1 MMANIKDYSSIVGQ
15 AVIDELFLL
24 ADKLKGKV
32 IQNVNSTAVGGGVA
46 EILSRMIN
54 LLRQLGVD
62 ARWDVIKGDEKFFN
76 ITKKM
81 HNALHGVDVEV
92 SLKELMYFQEVNRQ
106 NAKEMDLCGD
116 ILFIH
121 DPSANC
127 PG

>member
-76 ITKKM
+76 IKKKM

-92 SLKELMYFQEVNRQ
+92 RSKSSCTFRKLTDKMPKKWIFAVISYLSTTLSQ
-106 NAKEMDLCGD
+106 L
-116 ILFIH
+116 
-121 DPSANC
+121 P
-127 PG
+127 

>member
-1 MMANIKDYSSIVGQ
+1 MIEMMANIKDYSSIVGQ

-76 ITKKM
+76 ITKD
-81 HNALHGVDVEV
+81 AQRLA
-92 SLKELMYFQEVNRQ
+92 RR
-106 NAKEMDLCGD
+106 
-116 ILFIH
+116 
-121 DPSANC
+121 
-127 PG
+127 